1 MIEIDKSWTSAGY
14 PHIRIPKRLLT
25 AEYSDVS
32 PEAKLI
38 YGAMMDRTS
47 LSHRNRS
54 TFTND
59 RNEIY
64 IYFPQSEIMEILG
77 CGHDKAGK
85 VLKELVGAKLLKV
98 RRRGIGRAY
107 EIVLFPM
114 DWRVPRKNGNEQSE
128 KPQPNNE
135 KPENLLSGNSAR
147 NNTDGSNSDTNNPD
161 YYLSRFVKSAIKYD
175 ELVAENDSAVVNRIL
190 EVMVHTIGAESA
202 FFLIHDQAIEAE
214 IIKDELRFMKKGN
227 VQFVIK
233 KLKNSAYI
241 GDHTDVYILNAL
253 MESTEHQ

>member
-1 MIEIDKSWTSAGY
+1 MDVAGKFWVSADY
-14 PHIRIPKRLLT
+14 PHIRIPKLLFD
-25 AEYSDVS
+25 EQFQSLS

-47 LSHRNRS
+47 LSYRNRD
-54 TFTND
+54 TFTN
-59 RNEIY
+59 REKEIY
-64 IYFPQSEIMEILG
+64 IYFPQSEIMEIIG

-85 VLKELVGAKLLKV
+85 VLKELVEANLLKV

-107 EIVLFPM
+107 EIVLLPI
-114 DWRVPRKNGNEQSE
+114 DWRVLRKNRNEPSE
-128 KPQPNNE
+128 KPMQDNE
-135 KPENLLSGNSAR
+135 KPEDLLSGNTAR
-147 NNTDGSNSDTNNPD
+147 NNTEGSNSDTNDPE